1 MTSEFLPI
9 NPVALV
15 FALRFRS
22 SSTISTALREP
33 REEDEVSESS
43 GSLSSPPFG
52 ELSTSEDFFSPGL
65 SERKGKKKK
74 KEKKRRSEGL
84 NSELSYL
91 QDSSY
96 PPCDMIVHL
105 L

>member
-65 SERKGKKKK
+65 SEKKGKMKKK
-74 KEKKRRSEGL
+74 AKREGQKGL
-84 NSELSYL
+84 IQGFPTFKTLRIRL
-91 QDSSY
+91 AT
-96 PPCDMIVHL
+96 
-105 L
+105 